1 MRTKFQKLSE
11 EHDAAISAALAS
23 PVVAPPDAVPA
34 DVIIR
39 PRAAHEP
46 LPVGAVT
53 RIEHSSALGS
63 SQNLPTTVVTDTAL
77 EGSGV
82 PDEVEI
88 VPENLSQI
96 KGLDP
101 ISIMRLNDQ
110 GIIAFTQIAMLTD
123 SEVAEIEKAF
133 DLPGCFNRY
142 SWRYQAQQLHLEKNN

>member
-1 MRTKFQKLSE
+1 MRTKFQKLSQ

-23 PVVAPPDAVPA
+23 PVVATPDAVPA

-39 PRAAHEP
+39 PRAAHES

-53 RIEHSSALGS
+53 RIERSSALGS
-63 SQNLPTTVVTDTAL
+63 SQNSPATVVADTTL

-82 PDEVEI
+82 PVEVEI

-101 ISIMRLNDQ
+101 ISIMRLNDR
-110 GIIAFTQIAMLTD
+110 GIIAFTQVAKLTD
-123 SEVAEIEKAF
+123 SEVAEIEKEF

-142 SWRYQAQQLHLEKNN
+142 SWRYQAQQLHLEKNT

>member
-1 MRTKFQKLSE
+1 MRTKFQKLSQ

-23 PVVAPPDAVPA
+23 PVVATPDAVPA

-53 RIEHSSALGS
+53 RIERSSALGS
-63 SQNLPTTVVTDTAL
+63 SQNSPATVVADTTL

-88 VPENLSQI
+88 VSENLSQI

-101 ISIMRLNDQ
+101 ISIMRLNDR
-110 GIIAFTQIAMLTD
+110 GIIAFTQVAKLTD
-123 SEVAEIEKAF
+123 SEVAEIEKEF

-142 SWRYQAQQLHLEKNN
+142 SWRYQAQQLHLEKNS

>member
-1 MRTKFQKLSE
+1 MRTKFQKLSQ

-23 PVVAPPDAVPA
+23 PVVTTPDAVPA

-53 RIEHSSALGS
+53 RIERSSALGS
-63 SQNLPTTVVTDTAL
+63 SQNSPATVVADTTL

-82 PDEVEI
+82 PVEVEI

-101 ISIMRLNDQ
+101 ISIMRLNDR
-110 GIIAFTQIAMLTD
+110 GIIAFTQVAKLTD
-123 SEVAEIEKAF
+123 SEVAEIEKEF

-142 SWRYQAQQLHLEKNN
+142 SWRYQAQQLHLEKNT

>member
-1 MRTKFQKLSE
+1 MRTKFQKLSQ

-23 PVVAPPDAVPA
+23 PVVATPDAVPA

-53 RIEHSSALGS
+53 RIERSSALGS
-63 SQNLPTTVVTDTAL
+63 SKNSPATVVADTTL

-101 ISIMRLNDQ
+101 ISIMRLNDR
-110 GIIAFTQIAMLTD
+110 GIIAFTQVAKLTD
-123 SEVAEIEKAF
+123 SEVAEIEKEF

-142 SWRYQAQQLHLEKNN
+142 SWRYQAQQLHLEKNS

>member
-1 MRTKFQKLSE
+1 MRTKFQKLSQ

-23 PVVAPPDAVPA
+23 PVVATPDAVPA

-53 RIEHSSALGS
+53 RIERSSALGS
-63 SQNLPTTVVTDTAL
+63 SQNSPATVVADTTL

-82 PDEVEI
+82 PVEVEI

>member
-11 EHDAAISAALAS
+11 DHDAAITAALAS
-23 PVVAPPDAVPA
+23 PVVATPDAVPA

-101 ISIMRLNDQ
+101 ISIMRLNDR
-110 GIIAFTQIAMLTD
+110 GIVAFTQIAKLTD
-123 SEVAEIEKAF
+123 SEVAEIEKEL

-142 SWRYQAQQLHLEKNN
+142 SWRYQAQQLHLEKNS

>member
-23 PVVAPPDAVPA
+23 PVVATPDAVPA
-34 DVIIR
+34 DVIIK
-39 PRAAHEP
+39 PHAPHEP

-53 RIEHSSALGS
+53 RVEPSESS
-63 SQNLPTTVVTDTAL
+63 
-77 EGSGV
+77 EGFEEDSAYSDLSI
-82 PDEVEI
+82 PDPSEI
-88 VPENLSQI
+88 LPENLSQI

-101 ISIMRLNDQ
+101 ISIMRLNDR
-110 GIIAFTQIAMLTD
+110 GIIAFIQVAKLTD
-123 SEVAEIEKAF
+123 SEVAEIEKEF

>member
-1 MRTKFQKLSE
+1 MRTKFQKLSQ

-23 PVVAPPDAVPA
+23 PVVATPDAVPA

-53 RIEHSSALGS
+53 RIERSSALGS
-63 SQNLPTTVVTDTAL
+63 SKNSPATVVADTTL

-88 VPENLSQI
+88 VSENLSQI

-101 ISIMRLNDQ
+101 ISIMRLNDR
-110 GIIAFTQIAMLTD
+110 GIIAFTQVAKLTD
-123 SEVAEIEKAF
+123 SEVAEIEKEF

-142 SWRYQAQQLHLEKNN
+142 SWRYQAQQLHLEKNS

>member
-1 MRTKFQKLSE
+1 MRTKFQKLSQ

-23 PVVAPPDAVPA
+23 PVVATPDAVPA

-53 RIEHSSALGS
+53 RVEPSVSS
-63 SQNLPTTVVTDTAL
+63 
-77 EGSGV
+77 EGFVEDSAYSELSI
-82 PDEVEI
+82 PDPSEI
-88 VPENLSQI
+88 LPENLSQI

-101 ISIMRLNDQ
+101 ISIMRLNDR
-110 GIIAFTQIAMLTD
+110 GIIAFIQVAKLTD

>member
-11 EHDAAISAALAS
+11 DHDAAITAALAS
-23 PVVAPPDAVPA
+23 PVVATPDAVPA

-46 LPVGAVT
+46 LPVGAVI
-53 RIEHSSALGS
+53 RIERSSASGS
-63 SQNLPTTVVTDTAL
+63 SQHSPATLVADTPL

-82 PDEVEI
+82 PDEGEI

-101 ISIMRLNDQ
+101 ISIMRLNDR
-110 GIIAFTQIAMLTD
+110 GIVAFIQVAKLTD
-123 SEVAEIEKAF
+123 SEVEEIEEAF

-142 SWRYQAQQLHLEKNN
+142 SWRYQAQQLHLEKNT

>member
-1 MRTKFQKLSE
+1 MRTKFQKLSQ

-23 PVVAPPDAVPA
+23 PVVATPDAVPA

-53 RIEHSSALGS
+53 RIERSSSSAS
-63 SQNLPTTVVTDTAL
+63 SQQSPAVLVADISV
-77 EGSGV
+77 EGPNV
-82 PDEVEI
+82 ADRNEI

-110 GIIAFTQIAMLTD
+110 GIIAFVQVAKLTD
-123 SEVAEIEKAF
+123 SEVAEIEKEF

-142 SWRYQAQQLHLEKNN
+142 SWRYQAQQLHLEKNT

>member
-23 PVVAPPDAVPA
+23 PVVATPDAVPA

-53 RIEHSSALGS
+53 RIERSSAVGP
-63 SQNLPTTVVTDTAL
+63 SQNSPATVVTDTAL
-77 EGSGV
+77 EGSGI

-88 VPENLSQI
+88 MPENLSQI

-101 ISIMRLNDQ
+101 ISIMRLNDR
-110 GIIAFTQIAMLTD
+110 GIVAFIQVAKLTD
-123 SEVAEIEKAF
+123 SEVAEIEKEL

-142 SWRYQAQQLHLEKNN
+142 SWRYQAQQLHLEKNS

>member
-1 MRTKFQKLSE
+1 MRTKFQKLSQ

-23 PVVAPPDAVPA
+23 PVVATPDAVPA

-53 RIEHSSALGS
+53 RIERSSALGS
-63 SQNLPTTVVTDTAL
+63 SQNSPATVVADTTL

-82 PDEVEI
+82 PVEVEI

-110 GIIAFTQIAMLTD
+110 GIIAFVQVAKLTD
-123 SEVAEIEKAF
+123 SEVAEIEKEF

-142 SWRYQAQQLHLEKNN
+142 SWRYQAQQLHLEKNT

>member
-1 MRTKFQKLSE
+1 MRTKFQKLSQ

-23 PVVAPPDAVPA
+23 PVVATPDAVPA

-53 RIEHSSALGS
+53 RIERSSALGS
-63 SQNLPTTVVTDTAL
+63 SQNSPATVVADTTL

-82 PDEVEI
+82 PVEVEI

-101 ISIMRLNDQ
+101 ISIMRLNDR
-110 GIIAFTQIAMLTD
+110 GIIAFTQVAKLTD
-123 SEVAEIEKAF
+123 SEVAEIEKEF

-142 SWRYQAQQLHLEKNN
+142 SWRYQAQQLHLEKNT

>member
-1 MRTKFQKLSE
+1 MRTKFQNLTQ

-23 PVVAPPDAVPA
+23 PVVATPDAVPA

-46 LPVGAVT
+46 LPVGAVI
-53 RIEHSSALGS
+53 RIERSSASGS
-63 SQNLPTTVVTDTAL
+63 SQHSPATLVADTPL

-82 PDEVEI
+82 PDEGEI

-101 ISIMRLNDQ
+101 ISIMRLNDR
-110 GIIAFTQIAMLTD
+110 GIVAFIQVAKLTD
-123 SEVAEIEKAF
+123 SEVEEIEEAF

-142 SWRYQAQQLHLEKNN
+142 SWRYQAQQLHLEKNT

>member
-1 MRTKFQKLSE
+1 MRTKFQKLSQ

-23 PVVAPPDAVPA
+23 PVVTTPDAVPA
-34 DVIIR
+34 DVIIS

-53 RIEHSSALGS
+53 RIERSSALGS
-63 SQNLPTTVVTDTAL
+63 SQNSPATVVADTTL

-88 VPENLSQI
+88 VSENLSQI

-101 ISIMRLNDQ
+101 ISIMRLNDR
-110 GIIAFTQIAMLTD
+110 GIIAFTQVAKLTD
-123 SEVAEIEKAF
+123 SEVAEIEKEF

-142 SWRYQAQQLHLEKNN
+142 SWRYQAQQLHLEKNS

>member
-1 MRTKFQKLSE
+1 MRTKFQKLSQ

-23 PVVAPPDAVPA
+23 PVVTTPDAVPA

-53 RIEHSSALGS
+53 RIERSSALGS
-63 SQNLPTTVVTDTAL
+63 SQNSPATVVADTTL

-101 ISIMRLNDQ
+101 ISIMRLNDR
-110 GIIAFTQIAMLTD
+110 GIIAFTQVAKLTD
-123 SEVAEIEKAF
+123 SEVAEIEKEF

-142 SWRYQAQQLHLEKNN
+142 SWRYQAQQLHLEKNT

>member
-11 EHDAAISAALAS
+11 DHDAAITAALAS
-23 PVVAPPDAVPA
+23 PVVATPDAVPA
-34 DVIIR
+34 DVVIR

-53 RIEHSSALGS
+53 HIEHSSALGS
-63 SQNLPTTVVTDTAL
+63 SQNSPTTVVTDSAL

-101 ISIMRLNDQ
+101 ISIMRLNDR
-110 GIIAFTQIAMLTD
+110 GIIAFVQIAKLTD
-123 SEVAEIEKAF
+123 SEVTEIEKEF

-142 SWRYQAQQLHLEKNN
+142 SWRYQAQQLHLEKNT